1 MERLMIKH
9 IVFFKLSEDGKN
21 YKSDIVD
28 RLNNL
33 KNDINFIVDLEV
45 GINFAQEDRA
55 CDISLIVTLNSKED
69 LEAYA
74 IHDKHIPVVQFIKQ
88 YAIESKVV
96 DYEV

>member
-1 MERLMIKH
+1 MIKH
-9 IVFFKLSEDGKN
+9 IVFFKLSQDGINHK
-21 YKSDIVD
+21 DEIVQK
-28 RLNNL
+28 LTNL
-33 KNDINFIVDLEV
+33 KNDIDFIVDLEV

-55 CDISLIVTLNSKED
+55 CDLSLIVVLNTKQD

-96 DYEV
+96 DYEI

>member
-1 MERLMIKH
+1 MIKH
-9 IVFFKLSEDGKN
+9 IVFFKLSQDGINHK
-21 YKSDIVD
+21 DEIVQK
-28 RLNNL
+28 LTKL
-33 KNDINFIVDLEV
+33 KNNIDFIVDLEV

-55 CDISLIVTLNSKED
+55 CDISLIVVLNTKQD

-96 DYEV
+96 DYEI

>member
-1 MERLMIKH
+1 MIKH
-9 IVFFKLSEDGKN
+9 IVFFKLSQDGINHK
-21 YKSDIVD
+21 DEIVQK
-28 RLNNL
+28 LTKL
-33 KNDINFIVDLEV
+33 KNNIDFIVDLEV

-55 CDISLIVTLNSKED
+55 CDISLIVVLNTKED

-96 DYEV
+96 DYEI